1 MVLAIG
7 SLEAILSLPTS
18 TLANRTQAIVSLQ
31 AMLWLLLL
39 VQVDGC
45 SDRIAS
51 GDAVAPDFDTCK
63 ALQSHSI
70 APSDPMAITFGEGG
84 WL

>member
-1 MVLAIG
+1 MDVAIG
-7 SLEAILSLPTS
+7 SLKAMLSLPTS
-18 TLANRTQAIVSLQ
+18 TLANRTKAIVSLP
-31 AMLWLLLL
+31 AILWLLLL

-45 SDRIAS
+45 SDRIAES
-51 GDAVAPDFDTCK
+51 DAIAPDFDTCK